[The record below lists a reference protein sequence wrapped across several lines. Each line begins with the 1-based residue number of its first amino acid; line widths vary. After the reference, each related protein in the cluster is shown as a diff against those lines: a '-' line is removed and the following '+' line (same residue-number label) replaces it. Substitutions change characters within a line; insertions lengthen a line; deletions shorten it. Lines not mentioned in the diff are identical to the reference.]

1 MGPAH
6 FLGAP
11 LAQDH
16 LLTGLRRRL
25 QEQEERRLSPL
36 ACPSRRALRR
46 RSDPLAEQGHRLPF
60 AVDADRVLHSLA
72 YTRYIDKTQVFS
84 LVDNDQISHRVLH
97 VQLVSKIA
105 RGLGRMLGLNED
117 LIEAIALAHDL
128 GHPPFGHDGERFL
141 SAKCLEHGL
150 GPFMHNLQSVHFL
163 ERLERGG
170 RGLNLSLQVLDGVL
184 THDGEIHTVDLSPSR
199 GKDFATLE
207 AQMAAKRA
215 DPSLELL
222 PMTLEGCL
230 VRVADSI
237 AYVGRDLEDAIVLGL
252 VSRDML
258 PSEVREVLGESNG
271 TIVYRLVEDVAAAS
285 LDHDR
290 ISFSPTV
297 AQALGRLK
305 AFNLEYIYTN
315 PAIKTEH
322 PKIAAAFDLLFE
334 RYLDDLRSHR
344 LESPVYRD
352 FLDRLD
358 PAYKDETPPG
368 GVVRDFLA
376 GMTDE
381 FFLKR
386 HAELVSPRRL
396 PGQLNTVH
404 ST

>member
-1 MGPAH
+1 M
-6 FLGAP
+6 
-11 LAQDH
+11 QDH
-16 LLTGLRRRL
+16 LLADLRRRI
-25 QEQEERRLSPL
+25 QEQEEQRLSPL
-36 ACPSRRALRR
+36 ACPSRAALRR
-46 RSDPLAEQGHRLPF
+46 GPDPMAEQGHRLPF

-128 GHPPFGHDGERFL
+128 GHPPFGHDGEGFL
-141 SAKCLEHGL
+141 SKKCIEHGL

-163 ERLERGG
+163 QRLERGG

-184 THDGEIHTVDLSPSR
+184 THDGERHTVRLSPR
-199 GKDFATLE
+199 RDKNFDDLDAE
-207 AQMAAKRA
+207 MAAKQA
-215 DPSLELL
+215 DHSLELV

-230 VRVADSI
+230 VRVADTI
-237 AYVGRDLEDAIVLGL
+237 AYVGRDLEDAILLGL
-252 VSRDML
+252 VSRDMV
-258 PSEVREVLGESNG
+258 PDQVRRVLGESNG
-271 TIVYRLVEDVAAAS
+271 TIVYRLVEDLTANS
-285 LDHDR
+285 LDQEY
-290 ISFSPTV
+290 ISFSPPV
-297 AQALGRLK
+297 SQALGALK
-305 AFNLEYIYTN
+305 EFNLRHIYTN

-334 RYLDDLRSHR
+334 AYLEDLRGER
-344 LESPVYRD
+344 FGSPVYQD

-358 PAYKDETPPG
+358 QNYKNETSPAE
-368 GVVRDFLA
+368 VVRDFLA

-386 HAELVSPRRL
+386 HRELAIPRRL
-396 PGQLNTVH
+396 PGRLNMAH
-404 ST
+404 CIKN

>member
-207 AQMAAKRA
+207 AQMAAKRV

-271 TIVYRLVEDVAAAS
+271 TIVYRLVEDVAAA
-285 LDHDR
+285 
-290 ISFSPTV
+290 
-297 AQALGRLK
+297 
-305 AFNLEYIYTN
+305 
-315 PAIKTEH
+315 
-322 PKIAAAFDLLFE
+322 
-334 RYLDDLRSHR
+334 
-344 LESPVYRD
+344 
-352 FLDRLD
+352 
-358 PAYKDETPPG
+358 
-368 GVVRDFLA
+368 
-376 GMTDE
+376 
-381 FFLKR
+381 
-386 HAELVSPRRL
+386 
-396 PGQLNTVH
+396 
-404 ST
+404 

>member
-1 MGPAH
+1 M
-6 FLGAP
+6 
-11 LAQDH
+11 LAD
-16 LLTGLRRRL
+16 LRRRL
-25 QEQEERRLSPL
+25 QDEEAQRLSPL
-36 ACPSRRALRR
+36 ACPSRAALRR
-46 RSDPLAEQGHRLPF
+46 RPDPLAEQGHRLPF

-105 RGLGRMLGLNED
+105 RGLGRLLRLNED

-128 GHPPFGHDGERFL
+128 GHPPFGHDGESYL
-141 SAKCLEHGL
+141 SKKCMEHGI
-150 GPFMHNLQSVHFL
+150 GPFMHNLESVHFL

-184 THDGEIHTVDLSPSR
+184 THDGEMHTVRLSPR
-199 GKDFATLE
+199 RDKDFAALD

-215 DPSLELL
+215 DPSLEMI

-230 VRVADSI
+230 VRVADTI
-237 AYVGRDLEDAIVLGL
+237 AYVGRDLEDAILLGL
-252 VSRDML
+252 VSRDMV
-258 PSEVREVLGESNG
+258 PGQVRRVLGESNG
-271 TIVYRLVEDVAAAS
+271 TIVYRLVEDLTANS
-285 LDHDR
+285 LDQEH
-290 ISFSPTV
+290 ISFSAPV
-297 AQALGRLK
+297 AQALGALK
-305 AFNLEYIYTN
+305 RFNLTHIYTN

-334 RYLDDLRSHR
+334 SYLQDLSRER
-344 LESPVYRD
+344 FDSPVYRD

-358 PAYKDETPPG
+358 QKYKNETSHPEM
-368 GVVRDFLA
+368 VRDFLA

-386 HAELVSPRRL
+386 HAELAVPRRL
-396 PGQLNTVH
+396 PGRLNMVH
-404 ST
+404 SI

>member
-1 MGPAH
+1 M
-6 FLGAP
+6 
-11 LAQDH
+11 LAD
-16 LLTGLRRRL
+16 LRRRL
-25 QEQEERRLSPL
+25 QDEEAQRLSPL
-36 ACPSRRALRR
+36 ACPSRAALRR
-46 RSDPLAEQGHRLPF
+46 RPDPLAEQGHRLPF

-105 RGLGRMLGLNED
+105 RGLGRLLRLNED

-128 GHPPFGHDGERFL
+128 GHPPFGHDGESYL
-141 SAKCLEHGL
+141 SKKCVEHGI
-150 GPFMHNLQSVHFL
+150 GPFMHNLESVHFL

-184 THDGEIHTVDLSPSR
+184 THDGEMHTVRLSPR
-199 GKDFATLE
+199 RDKDFAALD

-215 DPSLELL
+215 DPSLEMI

-230 VRVADSI
+230 VRVADTI
-237 AYVGRDLEDAIVLGL
+237 AYVGRDLEDAILLGL
-252 VSRDML
+252 VSRDMV
-258 PSEVREVLGESNG
+258 PGQVRRVLGESNG
-271 TIVYRLVEDVAAAS
+271 TIVYRLVEDLTANS
-285 LDHDR
+285 LDQEH
-290 ISFSPTV
+290 ISFSAPV
-297 AQALGRLK
+297 AQALGALK
-305 AFNLEYIYTN
+305 RFNLTHIYTN

-334 RYLDDLRSHR
+334 SYLQDLSRER
-344 LESPVYRD
+344 FDSPVYRD

-358 PAYKDETPPG
+358 QKYKNETSHPEM
-368 GVVRDFLA
+368 VRDFLA

-386 HAELVSPRRL
+386 HAELAVPRRL
-396 PGQLNTVH
+396 PGRLNMVH
-404 ST
+404 SI